1 MGTSILKSRT
11 SIVNR
16 CILFFISDYSRNL
29 TVRNDNSSIR
39 IHFNVHIPQ
48 PTDPKKQ
55 THVHSAKLKLYRWKV
70 SPQHVNVND
79 LIALDSGV
87 RVNVYQLLEDPVKEG
102 PLKRLVDST
111 IVSLRET
118 GWGEFHLQQTV
129 QQWMDN
135 PDSNFGV
142 ELSCDNYDINHV
154 IEFAHIKTELNEVTG
169 RNVVGSDVDMDL
181 MPSLDV
187 YSQDKMILG
196 RQKRAEETYDCVQ
209 GDGENRCCR
218 YPLWVSFKDIGWDK
232 WIVEPEGYQA
242 YYCDGDCP
250 HRYKM
255 AHTFAG
261 VQALVNINNPAAAP
275 APCCSATKLSP
286 LSLLHY
292 NESRNLVVSVY
303 EDMIIKECQCT

>member
-1 MGTSILKSRT
+1 MCLNHYTKQQKHESESHLR
-11 SIVNR
+11 
-16 CILFFISDYSRNL
+16 L
-29 TVRNDNSSIR
+29 
-39 IHFNVHIPQ
+39 HFNFHLPQ
-48 PTDPKKQ
+48 PADPKKQ
-55 THVHSAKLKLYRWKV
+55 THIHSAKLKLYKSAV
-70 SPQHVNVND
+70 TPQNVNSQD

-87 RVNVYQLLEDPVKEG
+87 RVNAYQILEDPVTSSRKDG
-102 PLKRLVDST
+102 PLKRLVDSR

-118 GWGEFHLQQTV
+118 GWEEFHLQQTV
-129 QQWMDN
+129 QQWLDN
-135 PDSNFGV
+135 PNSNYGL
-142 ELSCDNYDINHV
+142 ELSCDSYNINNVMEFVHSNTEVVDNTGDIVVRGNV
-154 IEFAHIKTELNEVTG
+154 IAG
-169 RNVVGSDVDMDL
+169 VGDSDL
-181 MPSLDV
+181 MPTLDV
-187 YSQDKMILG
+187 YSQDKLILG

-261 VQALVNINNPAAAP
+261 VQALVNMVNPAAAP

-292 NESRNLVVSVY
+292 DESGDLVVSVY
-303 EDMIIKECQCT
+303 EDMIVQECKCS

>member
-1 MGTSILKSRT
+1 MAAY
-11 SIVNR
+11 
-16 CILFFISDYSRNL
+16 FFISDYSRNL
-29 TVRNDNSSIR
+29 TLRNDNNSIR
-39 IHFNVHIPQ
+39 LHFSIYIPQ
-48 PTDPKKQ
+48 PADRKKQ
-55 THVHSAKLKLYRWKV
+55 THVHSAKLKLYKLKV
-70 SPQHVNVND
+70 SPENLNSAD
-79 LIALDSGV
+79 IIALDSGV
-87 RVNVYQLLEDPVKEG
+87 RVNVYQLLEDPVRQSRKEG

-118 GWGEFHLQQTV
+118 GWEEFHLQQTV

-135 PDSNFGV
+135 PDSNYGV
-142 ELSCDNYDINHV
+142 ELSCDNYDINNV
-154 IEFAHIKTELNEVTG
+154 IEFVYIRTEQSEDNRVIRG
-169 RNVVGSDVDMDL
+169 NVVGSDIDMDL

-196 RQKRAEETYDCVQ
+196 RQKRSEETYDCVQ

-218 YPLWVSFKDIGWDK
+218 YPLWVSFKDIGWDE

-255 AHTFAG
+255 AHNFAG
-261 VQALVNINNPAAAP
+261 VQALVNMVNPAAAP

-286 LSLLHY
+286 LNLLHY
-292 NESRNLVVSVY
+292 DENENLVVSVY
-303 EDMIIKECQCT
+303 EDMIIKECKCT